1 MRIPAF
7 LWILLAAP
15 AALAARIELPL
26 RVPVAALEQALAT
39 QITSAVYREGRCR
52 YLNLDAP
59 KLESQDRHLRFVG
72 PGTGALGVELGAK
85 CANAVAWKGSMQFTL
100 EPRIDEAGRL
110 RMRIVDSQLTD
121 AGGMGFIWELSKRHM
136 HPRLER
142 FSYDLGAAREPLL
155 ALLRNVAP
163 SEQSAAMEQVVQSMQ
178 LLQPRVEKTHVV
190 VPLALEIPDAWLDAP
205 AAQAP
210 AAPLTEDE
218 AEALEKAIEPWDAF
232 VVYVIR
238 EVARDNP
245 ALRQRLFTL
254 LLDSRYKVVAM
265 LAGDTPAGSDPLRT
279 LFLDTWNE
287 LREILGDARYSLFLE
302 AGDALIALEQAAP
315 GLAMRPS
322 ADALRQ
328 MARSLK
334 PGETGD
340 PLAFGWDVDE
350 SLRQMFDV
358 EDSAPPPV
366 PTRTSSLAFFLR
378 TSTNADAPALDR
390 WIPTRDEFPAYQARV
405 GELLITTSAAE
416 LKRTALPAPYDKVYR
431 YMVPTTALIESCWR
445 QYVRRGGKVT
455 FLKSQSNSVGIMQIN
470 QLVWRGFYD
479 VQRLRWDTAYNI
491 HAGSQIL
498 MRYVKDYAIP
508 YAQKTGEPNHVPR
521 AAYAVY
527 NAGPKAVGRFNKNPP
542 HPREAR
548 VDGKLWDIYEAIA
561 SGGQADLASCGVKK
575 VKH

>member
-7 LWILLAAP
+7 LCILLAAP
-15 AALAARIELPL
+15 AALAARLELPL
-26 RVPVAALEQALAT
+26 RVPIAAVEQALA
-39 QITSAVYREGRCR
+39 QQVSSVVYREGRCR

-59 KLESQDRHLRFVG
+59 KLEAQDQHLRFVG
-72 PGTGALGVELGAK
+72 PGAGALGVELGAK
-85 CANAVAWKGSMQFTL
+85 CANAAAWKGSMQFTL

-110 RMRIVDSQLTD
+110 RVRVIDSQLTD
-121 AGGMGFIWELSKRHM
+121 AGGIGFIWELSKRHM

-163 SEQSAAMEQVVQSMQ
+163 SEHTAAMEQVVASLQ
-178 LLQPRVEKTHVV
+178 LLQPRVEKAHVV
-190 VPLALEIPDAWLDAP
+190 VPLALEIPDAWLIAP
-205 AAQAP
+205 VVQAST
-210 AAPLTEDE
+210 APLTEDE

-232 VVYVIR
+232 VVFVIR
-238 EVARDNP
+238 QVARDNP

-265 LAGDTPAGSDPLRT
+265 LAGETPAGGDPLRT

-287 LREILGDARYSLFLE
+287 LREILADARYSLFLE
-302 AGDALIALEQAAP
+302 AGDAMIALEQAAP

-334 PGETGD
+334 PGEAGD
-340 PLAFGWDVDE
+340 PLAFGWEVDE
-350 SLRQMFDV
+350 DLRQMFDV

-366 PTRTSSLAFFLR
+366 PTRTSSLGYFLR
-378 TSTNADAPALDR
+378 TSNTDAPALDR
-390 WIPTRDEFPAYQARV
+390 WVPARDEFAAYQSRV
-405 GELLITTSAAE
+405 GELLIETSAAE
-416 LKRTALPAPYDKVYR
+416 LKRTALPAPHDKVYR

-479 VQRLRWDTAYNI
+479 VKRLRWDTAYNI

-498 MRYVKDYAIP
+498 MRYMKDYAIP
-508 YAQKTGEPNHVPR
+508 YAAKTGDPNHVPR

-527 NAGPKAVGRFNKNPP
+527 NAGPKAVGRFNRNPP

-548 VDGKLWDIYEAIA
+548 VDGKLWDIYQGIV
-561 SGGQADLASCGVKK
+561 SGGQADLASCGVKHLK
-575 VKH
+575 N